1 MANFLFH
8 RCGMHHE
15 EFQLFS
21 SPQDFSTLWKRNPL
35 CPKEIRSANL
45 FCSHGSALLRLISE
59 SVGLSPE
66 ILAELIRLQNQLFA
80 IDHQKGEL
88 EKYVFEKEEAIRINC
103 QEKLKELNQEYHL
116 ICDQIQVILADEANK
131 QAVKIPTPNK

>member
-21 SPQDFSTLWKRNPL
+21 SPTEFSDQWKRNSL
-35 CPKEIRSANL
+35 CSKEIRSTNI
-45 FCSHGSALLRLISE
+45 FCSHGSALLRFINEKVDPASE
-59 SVGLSPE
+59 IHTSL
-66 ILAELIRLQNQLFA
+66 LHLQNQLFA

-88 EKYVFEKEEAIRINC
+88 EKYVFEKDEAIKTNRK
-103 QEKLKELNQEYHL
+103 EKLKALNRKYHL
-116 ICDQIQVILADEANK
+116 ICDQIQAILSDKAIFEPS
-131 QAVKIPTPNK
+131 QLPIPNK